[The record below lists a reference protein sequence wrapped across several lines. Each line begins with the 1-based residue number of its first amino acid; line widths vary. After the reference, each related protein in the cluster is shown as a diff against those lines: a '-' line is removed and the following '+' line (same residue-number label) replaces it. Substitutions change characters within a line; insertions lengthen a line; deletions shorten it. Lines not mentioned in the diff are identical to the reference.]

1 MVYAV
6 TEYYLQYSS
15 ASVVIMI
22 SISQK
27 IWLTLTSSPAWL
39 FVGDTAMAMQSVY
52 FLRSFF
58 LKKKPSFYV

>member
-6 TEYYLQYSS
+6 IEYYLQDSS

-27 IWLTLTSSPAWL
+27 IWLPLTSSPAWL
-39 FVGDTAMAMQSVY
+39 FVGNTAIASVVY
-52 FLRSFF
+52 LSITSSHQ
-58 LKKKPSFYV
+58 LVSS

>member
-58 LKKKPSFYV
+58 LKKKT

>member
-58 LKKKPSFYV
+58 FLKKT